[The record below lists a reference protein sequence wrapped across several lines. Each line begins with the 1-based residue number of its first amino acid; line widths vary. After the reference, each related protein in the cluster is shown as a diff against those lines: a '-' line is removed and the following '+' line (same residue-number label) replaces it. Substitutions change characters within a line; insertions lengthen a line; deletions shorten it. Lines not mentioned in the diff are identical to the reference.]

1 MPAQIEARFG
11 PLYTTSPWSDQFP
24 RPVNPSSYSCQYYPA
39 PDDGS
44 GGSFVLLWARPRGLT
59 QSGDQLFTPVEVS
72 TSPFSVTQQGLPP
85 IHVVTVPEHDSFVWI
100 LVGLAIWASV
110 KVPRMQ
116 RRKANPLPP
125 RVTSRFSLT

>member
-1 MPAQIEARFG
+1 MKRFFAAVILLAFAIPAVAEVVEFKSAENWV
-11 PLYTTSPWSDQFP
+11 S
-24 RPVNPSSYSCQYYPA
+24 A

-44 GGSFVLLWARPRGLT
+44 GGPFVLLWARPRGLT